1 MVEDLTIDLAAFPSL
16 KPEAS
21 VKHLLALCAS
31 NVRALRLVGTGA
43 MTVSFRGF
51 QRLQSIDL
59 ENPCPALV
67 TSLKHCKLLRAL
79 SITVMDHHHHH
90 HLHLHHNNSNMN
102 NNKQSKKIARQ
113 LLPALVRTLPLLT
126 ELRYRRPLQVGW
138 TTDHEVED
146 ELAWQVLQAKTVGG
160 GNEGGTGEGG
170 WRHVE
175 VSVLGP
181 RTAELLLA
189 RHCATLESLR
199 AWTATA
205 SSRQLVELLAK
216 SPRLRTFF
224 LPADCHY
231 PSSPFDDGDGDG
243 DGDAD
248 GGGLPPFSAEVFVD
262 RDPASQGLRPWLC
275 EAVMQD
281 FSAPIRYDHGHKSP
295 SYYYCFVQNAA
306 DDNVDENQP
315 LQELVFERLLRF
327 TQLRGLSLVL
337 GPEGTQ
343 NKTRKSLAKAMV
355 TRTAH
360 GAFISSTFDED

>member
-1 MVEDLTIDLAAFPSL
+1 
-16 KPEAS
+16 
-21 VKHLLALCAS
+21 
-31 NVRALRLVGTGA
+31 
-43 MTVSFRGF
+43 
-51 QRLQSIDL
+51 
-59 ENPCPALV
+59 
-67 TSLKHCKLLRAL
+67 
-79 SITVMDHHHHH
+79 
-90 HLHLHHNNSNMN
+90 MN

-146 ELAWQVLQAKTVGG
+146 ELAWQVLQAKTGGSGGDG
-160 GNEGGTGEGG
+160 GNESGTGEGG

-231 PSSPFDDGDGDG
+231 PSSPFDDGDA
-243 DGDAD
+243 DANDDDDADADADTD

-262 RDPASQGLRPWLC
+262 RDPASKALRPWLC
-275 EAVMQD
+275 EAVMQE

-295 SYYYCFVQNAA
+295 SFYYCFVQNAA
-306 DDNVDENQP
+306 DDNEDENQP
-315 LQELVFERLLRF
+315 LQELVLERLLRF
-327 TQLRGLSLVL
+327 TKLRGLSLVL